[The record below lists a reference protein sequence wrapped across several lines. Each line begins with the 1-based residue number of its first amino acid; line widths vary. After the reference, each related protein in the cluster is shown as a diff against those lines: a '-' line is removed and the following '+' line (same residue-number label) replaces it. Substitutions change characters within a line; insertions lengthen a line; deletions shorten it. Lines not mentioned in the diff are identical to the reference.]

1 MPYWRTLN
9 HYALSWQ
16 CERGCSEEQ
25 LVRIPFQVNF
35 QALFATPSSDIKLH
49 SCSVLNLKIFRAART
64 IILRIIIDVSFMH
77 SDILM
82 PKLCFGVLMRNR
94 YCFKYS

>member
-35 QALFATPSSDIKLH
+35 QALFVALSDGIELY
-49 SCSVLNLKIFRAART
+49 
-64 IILRIIIDVSFMH
+64 IIIFCDAFAFTSSCLDKYFH
-77 SDILM
+77 SWPRKNIVQL
-82 PKLCFGVLMRNR
+82 PG
-94 YCFKYS
+94 